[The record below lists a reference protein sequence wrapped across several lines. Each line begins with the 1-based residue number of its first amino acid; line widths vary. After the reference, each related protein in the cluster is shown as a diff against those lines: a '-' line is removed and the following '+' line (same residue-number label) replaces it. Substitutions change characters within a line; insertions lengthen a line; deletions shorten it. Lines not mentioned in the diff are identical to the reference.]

1 MRLVGK
7 RPSAKRFLTIPNP
20 TDKLIVKNV
29 INNIRRKDDIVIY
42 LCVRTCREHFGRKS
56 PENSV
61 GEMPL
66 NDPVPDLYWD
76 ATYAIALALIKQHPE
91 QEIDKIGL
99 EELAALVEAL
109 PGFNDDP
116 AIVTDRILE
125 DILIVWY
132 EEASTL

>member
-1 MRLVGK
+1 M
-7 RPSAKRFLTIPNP
+7 
-20 TDKLIVKNV
+20 
-29 INNIRRKDDIVIY
+29 
-42 LCVRTCREHFGRKS
+42 
-56 PENSV
+56 
-61 GEMPL
+61 

-76 ATYAIALALIKQHPE
+76 ATYAIAMALIEKHPE

>member
-1 MRLVGK
+1 M
-7 RPSAKRFLTIPNP
+7 
-20 TDKLIVKNV
+20 
-29 INNIRRKDDIVIY
+29 
-42 LCVRTCREHFGRKS
+42 
-56 PENSV
+56 
-61 GEMPL
+61 

-76 ATYAIALALIKQHPE
+76 ATYAIAMALIEQHPE
-91 QEIDKIGL
+91 QGIDKIGL

-109 PGFNDDP
+109 PGFKDDP